1 LEKGD
6 VSMSWADV
14 MKADYNLDEFLM
26 DMKRVT
32 LFAQQKFREYQMSRD
47 EPDRTLEMQDLAGS
61 IIDMGDV
68 ITRLTKMKK
77 EQEEL

>member
-1 LEKGD
+1 
-6 VSMSWADV
+6 MSWADV